1 MIKIDPFDVYKMY
14 LGIRLHFRAGNYN
27 YIKSEGRINANINS
41 FQKRPDKYFF
51 EKLAK
56 KYNKEDMLDYFLSN
70 FVYGTD
76 SGMIYK
82 QEIAENIYNIWRSKK
97 ESMSYE
103 IMKNISLILESDI
116 EFNHYFIVSNGE
128 HPILLTMYLQ
138 EEILME
144 TMIVL
149 NGIVDFLEDWC
160 KYITDQ
166 DKWPNIY
173 KKMVRYSDFLTID
186 IQKYKNKI
194 QEIL

>member
-1 MIKIDPFDVYKMY
+1 MRVTS
-14 LGIRLHFRAGNYN
+14 LN
-27 YIKSEGRINANINS
+27 
-41 FQKRPDKYFF
+41 
-51 EKLAK
+51 
-56 KYNKEDMLDYFLSN
+56 FLSN

>member
-14 LGIRLHFRAGNYN
+14 LGIRLHFRDGNYN